1 MPAPRVP
8 WRVTL
13 ETPMPKLTKIQR
25 LFLSTA
31 AAREPAL
38 LMPFPEE
45 FAEGKMAA
53 SRLAR
58 GLLKDGLCT
67 EQPGEPGQPVW
78 RQKKGRPQTLILT
91 AAGKRAAVAKAEL
104 KPTKTQLLPADR
116 QAAKKGTKLKLL
128 TDLLRRKGGAT
139 INEAS
144 KATGWLPHS
153 VRGAISGALK
163 KRLQLAVLSESID
176 GRGRVYRIAR

>member
-1 MPAPRVP
+1 
-8 WRVTL
+8 
-13 ETPMPKLTKIQR
+13 MPKLTKMQQ

-38 LMPFPEE
+38 LMPFPGE
-45 FAEGKMAA
+45 FTGGKAVA

-67 EQPGEPGQPVW
+67 EQPGEPGQPIW
-78 RQKKGRPQTLILT
+78 RQEKGHPLALILT
-91 AAGKRAAVAKAEL
+91 AAGKRAAATKAAEN
-104 KPTKTQLLPADR
+104 PAKTQASLADR
-116 QAAKKGTKLKLL
+116 RVAKKGTKLALL

-139 INEAS
+139 IYEAS

-163 KRLQLAVLSESID
+163 KRRQLAVQSESID